1 MPTNENNVKAMGPAD
16 VNNEAAV
23 AMALHLYFDE
33 AHDIESNKITICE
46 PDRRYSPWAS
56 KIFGL
61 NNLIRR

>member
-1 MPTNENNVKAMGPAD
+1 MPTNENNAAMAE
-16 VNNEAAV
+16 VNNEAAI
-23 AMALHLYFDE
+23 ALALHLYFDE

-46 PDRRYSPWAS
+46 QDRRYSPWAS